1 MISSTLENLNLM
13 KIAVE
18 NFENGS
24 DVEELT
30 QSDEAET
37 TASTLFPPVRS
48 YVGVNQPLRPKPA
61 ETEDEEEAKHF
72 L

>member
-1 MISSTLENLNLM
+1 M